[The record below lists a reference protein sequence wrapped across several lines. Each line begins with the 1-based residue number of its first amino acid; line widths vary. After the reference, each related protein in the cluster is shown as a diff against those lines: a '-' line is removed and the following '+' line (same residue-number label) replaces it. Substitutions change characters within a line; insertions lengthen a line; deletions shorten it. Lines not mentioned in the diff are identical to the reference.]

1 MWSAT
6 ELVTFSRFTDL
17 LNISSQIL
25 KNLPLYEALIN
36 DLDDGIFA
44 VSLVSAPAT
53 ESDWVCFSKQE

>member
-1 MWSAT
+1 M
-6 ELVTFSRFTDL
+6 
-17 LNISSQIL
+17 N